1 MRHQK
6 AHRKLGRTSEHRM
19 SLLRNLAVS
28 LINSRD
34 ERIVTTL
41 PKAKELRPF
50 VERAITLS
58 RKANNL
64 EGDNT
69 GPRALHL
76 RRQAAGFFHA
86 GNMQASALT
95 GKRGQMRLPRTAG
108 VAALKRLF
116 DELGERYKD
125 RPGGYTRIFKL
136 GRRAGDNAELAIIEL
151 VDNKA
156 ELEAVEAAKKRKSAG
171 SKKKKSTE
179 AKRTEGA
186 KAGDRSGAAQKEAA
200 EPAAKPSEPTETV
213 QASEETSSEAP
224 VEATPELDAEA
235 TAEAGAVEAG
245 EPESGEVKES

>member
-1 MRHQK
+1 MRHLK

-19 SLLRNLAVS
+19 SMLRNLAVS

-58 RKANNL
+58 RKASNL
-64 EGDNT
+64 EGDDS

-86 GNMQASALT
+86 GNMQQSALT
-95 GKRGQMRLPRTAG
+95 GKRGQLRPPRTAG
-108 VAALKRLF
+108 MAALKRLF

-136 GRRAGDNAELAIIEL
+136 GRRAGDNAEIAIIEL
-151 VDNKA
+151 VDNQSERDA
-156 ELEAVEAAKKRKSAG
+156 LEAAKKRKTAG
-171 SKKKKSTE
+171 SRKKK
-179 AKRTEGA
+179 G
-186 KAGDRSGAAQKEAA
+186 
-200 EPAAKPSEPTETV
+200 TETKATTATGRGRV
-213 QASEETSSEAP
+213 SQKDTTDTVKASDKSAELNETSDSTKDETT
-224 VEATPELDAEA
+224 TP
-235 TAEAGAVEAG
+235 
-245 EPESGEVKES
+245 EPESGETKES